1 MSAIGGRILDS
12 SAILAF
18 VAGAPYPAA
27 VVWHAVQQ
35 NVVLAIP
42 SAALSEAWACA
53 RPEDHDV
60 LEVLLGLPV
69 VVVVDDLGAVVRP
82 PVPLRREP
90 HPAAHPA
97 AYPAAH
103 PAAHVVRRGR
113 ERPGWAIVTGRAE
126 TLRALDP
133 DVEVDELP

>member
-1 MSAIGGRILDS
+1 VTAIGGRILDS

-18 VAGAPYPAA
+18 VAGAPYPSA
-27 VVWHAVQQ
+27 VVWHAVEQ

-42 SAALSEAWACA
+42 SAALSEAWAHT

-69 VVVVDDLGAVVRP
+69 VVVVDDLGTVVEP
-82 PVPLRREP
+82 PVPVRTDP
-90 HPAAHPA
+90 QA
-97 AYPAAH
+97 
-103 PAAHVVRRGR
+103 AAHVVRRGQ
-113 ERPGWAIVTGRAE
+113 ERPGWAIVTGRGEA
-126 TLRALDP
+126 LRALDP

>member
-1 MSAIGGRILDS
+1 VNAIGGRILDS

-18 VAGAPYPAA
+18 VAGAPYPSA
-27 VVWHAVQQ
+27 VVWHAVEQ
-35 NVVLAIP
+35 NLVLAIP
-42 SAALSEAWACA
+42 SAALSEAWAYA
-53 RPEDHDV
+53 RPEDYDV

-82 PVPLRREP
+82 PVPVRRDP
-90 HPAAHPA
+90 HA
-97 AYPAAH
+97 
-103 PAAHVVRRGR
+103 AAHVVRRGR

-126 TLRALDP
+126 ALRALDP

>member
-1 MSAIGGRILDS
+1 VSAIGGRILDS

-18 VAGAPYPAA
+18 VAGAPYPSA
-27 VVWHAVQQ
+27 VVWHAVKQ

-42 SAALSEAWACA
+42 SAALSEAWAYA

-69 VVVVDDLGAVVRP
+69 VVVVDDLGVVMRP
-82 PVPLRREP
+82 PVSLRRDP
-90 HPAAHPA
+90 HA
-97 AYPAAH
+97 
-103 PAAHVVRRGR
+103 AAHVVRRGR

>member
-1 MSAIGGRILDS
+1 VSAIGGRILDS

-18 VAGAPYPAA
+18 VAGAPYPSA
-27 VVWHAVQQ
+27 VVWHAVEA

-42 SAALSEAWACA
+42 SAALSEAWAYA
-53 RPEDHDV
+53 RPEDYDV

-82 PVPLRREP
+82 PVPPGSDP
-90 HPAAHPA
+90 HA
-97 AYPAAH
+97 
-103 PAAHVVRRGR
+103 AAHVVRRGR

-126 TLRALDP
+126 ALRALDP

>member
-1 MSAIGGRILDS
+1 VSAIGGRILDS

-18 VAGAPYPAA
+18 VAGAPYPSA
-27 VVWHAVQQ
+27 VVWHAVEQ

-42 SAALSEAWACA
+42 SAALSEAWAYA

-82 PVPLRREP
+82 PVPLLSDP
-90 HPAAHPA
+90 HA
-97 AYPAAH
+97 
-103 PAAHVVRRGR
+103 AAHVVRRGR

-126 TLRALDP
+126 ALRALDP

>member
-1 MSAIGGRILDS
+1 VSAIGGRILDS

-18 VAGAPYPAA
+18 VAGAPYPSA
-27 VVWHAVQQ
+27 VVWHAVKQ

-42 SAALSEAWACA
+42 SAALSEAWAYA
-53 RPEDHDV
+53 RPEDYDV

-82 PVPLRREP
+82 PVPLRRDP
-90 HPAAHPA
+90 H
-97 AYPAAH
+97 PAAH

-126 TLRALDP
+126 ALRALDP

>member
-1 MSAIGGRILDS
+1 VTAIGGRILDS

-18 VAGAPYPAA
+18 VAGAPYPSA
-27 VVWHAVQQ
+27 VVWHAVEQ

-42 SAALSEAWACA
+42 SAALSEAWAYA

-82 PVPLRREP
+82 PVPP
-90 HPAAHPA
+90 GADPQS
-97 AYPAAH
+97 
-103 PAAHVVRRGR
+103 AAHVVRRGR

>member
-1 MSAIGGRILDS
+1 MTAVGGRILDS

-18 VAGAPYPAA
+18 VAGAPYPSA
-27 VVWHAVQQ
+27 VVWHAVKQ

-69 VVVVDDLGAVVRP
+69 VVVIDELGGLVRP
-82 PVPLRREP
+82 PVPVRRD
-90 HPAAHPA
+90 PAT
-97 AYPAAH
+97 
-103 PAAHVVRRGR
+103 AAHVVRRGR

-126 TLRALDP
+126 ALRALDP

>member
-18 VAGAPYPAA
+18 VAGAPYPSA
-27 VVWHAVQQ
+27 VVWHAVEQ

-42 SAALSEAWACA
+42 SAALSEAWAYA

-69 VVVVDDLGAVVRP
+69 VVVVDDLGVVMRP
-82 PVPLRREP
+82 PVSLRRDP
-90 HPAAHPA
+90 HA
-97 AYPAAH
+97 
-103 PAAHVVRRGR
+103 AAHVVRRGR

-126 TLRALDP
+126 ALRALDP

>member
-1 MSAIGGRILDS
+1 MGGRILDS

-18 VAGAPYPAA
+18 VAGAPYPSA
-27 VVWHAVQQ
+27 VVWHAVEQ

-42 SAALSEAWACA
+42 SAALSEAWAYA

-69 VVVVDDLGAVVRP
+69 VVVVDDLGVVMRP
-82 PVPLRREP
+82 PVSLRRDP
-90 HPAAHPA
+90 HA
-97 AYPAAH
+97 
-103 PAAHVVRRGR
+103 AAHVVRRGR

-126 TLRALDP
+126 ALRALDP